1 MKMLAV
7 TLIGPKDE
15 MEYVANQMILLGG
28 FQPLSLDLILGD
40 KTLRSKVKTAT
51 DNPYDELLS
60 EMGYVWQAAGE
71 SLPEPY
77 PVPVTKEQT
86 YEKMRAEVRR
96 VTEKL
101 RLWAERKSSFRRKWR
116 SSGRYWSVPMLWS
129 RTRWTPKSF
138 WIRKI

>member
-1 MKMLAV
+1 MLAV

-40 KTLRSKVKTAT
+40 RSLRSKVKTST

-60 EMGYVWQAAGE
+60 EMAYVWQQLARAFLNA
-71 SLPEPY
+71 S
-77 PVPVTKEQT
+77 VPVTKEQT
-86 YEKMRAEVRR
+86 YERMRAEVRK

-101 RLWAERKSSFRRKWR
+101 RLWAERKSSLQEEVDELKAIL
-116 SSGRYWSVPMLWS
+116 VCAEALIK
-129 RTRWTPKSF
+129 TR
-138 WIRKI
+138 WIRKSFLIRKTC